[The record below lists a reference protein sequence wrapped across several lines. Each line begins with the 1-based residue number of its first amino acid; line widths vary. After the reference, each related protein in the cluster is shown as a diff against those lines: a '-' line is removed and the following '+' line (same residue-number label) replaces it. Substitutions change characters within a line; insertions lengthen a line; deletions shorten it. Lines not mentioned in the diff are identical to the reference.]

1 MRPASLSSR
10 WNLPMTDLIRCAHET
25 CEHMNPANALVC
37 ERCGRALPRAHP
49 GQPKEEQDGLRLPVE
64 GFKGRPEEVERQWF
78 EQVYTGRGDRMRQ
91 LTLRAV
97 LMGSA
102 LGGILSLTNLYVGLK
117 SAWGFGVGITAC
129 ILSYAIWTVFCRMG
143 LAKTPMTIL
152 ENNCMQS
159 TATAA
164 GVSTG
169 GTLVSAFAA
178 YILLNNQTLSIPL
191 TLAWV
196 FFLAVLGVTMA
207 IPMKRQMINVEQLRF
222 PSGVAAAETLRALH
236 SHGDAGLRSARALG
250 IAGLLAAISK
260 FLSDGLSLISAT
272 LAPYQISAWVANAN
286 AAVLGPAWI
295 GRTVSLNW
303 DPLFLAAGAI
313 TGLRV
318 CASML
323 LGGVL
328 CWMVFVPILQKQGV
342 TDATSFRDLVQWTL
356 WAGTSCMVTSG
367 LLSVALQWRSI
378 ACAFGGLGAL
388 LTKGRR
394 PPDEMAAIETPAS
407 WFVIGQV
414 VALIGIAWLAKH
426 SFDMPYWQSALA
438 VVMTFGLALVVCRVT
453 GETDTQPVGAM
464 GKIVQLTFG
473 VLHPA
478 SNASGAVQAMNVNL
492 MAANITAGATGASAD
507 LLTDLKSGYLLG
519 ANPRKQFI
527 AQFCGIFSGTL
538 VTVFAFSLLVPNAA
552 ALGTEQFPAP
562 AAQVWRAVAE
572 AMSQMGEGLFAS
584 LGPVK
589 TWSIIVGGLVGIV
602 LPLLTLAVPHKYKP
616 WIPSAAGIGLAWA
629 FQFYFTLLFFLGSM
643 IGYAFEKK
651 FPETARQYTFPVASG
666 VIAGDSLLGV
676 ALIFWEN
683 GPEMVKRLSESFG
696 G

>member
-1 MRPASLSSR
+1 
-10 WNLPMTDLIRCAHET
+10 
-25 CEHMNPANALVC
+25 MNPAAALVC
-37 ERCGRALPRAHP
+37 ERCGRALPHARP
-49 GQPKEEQDGLRLPVE
+49 GHFKEEQDGLQLPVE
-64 GFKGRPEEVERQWF
+64 GFKGGPEDVERQWF

-102 LGGILSLTNLYVGLK
+102 LGGILSLTNIYVGLK
-117 SAWGFGVGITAC
+117 SAWGFGVAITAC
-129 ILSYAIWTVFCRMG
+129 MLSYAIWTGFCRMG

-164 GVSTG
+164 GSSAG

-191 TLAWV
+191 MLAWV
-196 FFLAVLGVTMA
+196 FLLAMLGVTMA

-236 SHGDAGLRSARALG
+236 AHGHTGLRSAKALG
-250 IAGLLAAISK
+250 IAALFAAINK
-260 FLSDGLSLISAT
+260 VLSEGLSLISAM
-272 LAPYQISAWVANAN
+272 LAPYQISAWVANAK

-295 GRTVSLNW
+295 GRTVALNW

-313 TGLRV
+313 TGLRI

-328 CWMVFVPILQKQGV
+328 CWMVFVPILQQQGV
-342 TDATSFRDLVQWTL
+342 TDATNFRDLVQWTL
-356 WAGTSCMVTSG
+356 WGGTSCMVTSG
-367 LLSVALQWRSI
+367 LLSVALQWRSV
-378 ACAFGGLGAL
+378 ARAFRGLGAL
-388 LTKGRR
+388 LTRGRR
-394 PPDEMAAIETPAS
+394 PADEMAAIEAPAS
-407 WFVIGQV
+407 WFVIGQL
-414 VALIGIAWLAKH
+414 VALIGIAWLATY
-426 SFDMPYWQSALA
+426 SFDTPYWQSALA
-438 VVMTFGLALVVCRVT
+438 VLLTFGLALVTCRVT

-464 GKIVQLTFG
+464 GKIMQLTFG

-478 SNASGAVQAMNVNL
+478 SKAASAAQAMNVNL
-492 MAANITAGATGASAD
+492 MAANITAGAAGAAAD

-519 ANPRKQFI
+519 ANPRRQFI

-538 VTVFAFSLLVPNAA
+538 VTVFAFNLLVPNAA

-589 TWSIIVGGLVGIV
+589 TWSIIVGGLVGIA

-629 FQFYFTLLFFLGSM
+629 FQFYFTLVHAAVFPGLGDRIRLREEVSGDRQTIHFPCRFRCHCGGFAPGGGARFLGERP
-643 IGYAFEKK
+643 GDGEEARRVVRRL
-651 FPETARQYTFPVASG
+651 TAGAPQRSAMGRPCDQPVR
-666 VIAGDSLLGV
+666 
-676 ALIFWEN
+676 F
-683 GPEMVKRLSESFG
+683 
-696 G
+696 